1 MIAPT
6 PPRHARRAD
15 GEGATVRWFICAA
28 VVLALTPR
36 AFAQDFDVLRGPQ
49 SLGPPTY
56 PRWSGFYFGG
66 QAGYGGGTAD
76 FQGTTQAPLAFALR
90 DSVIESNFAP
100 SQWPLLGS
108 ASDGTASYGAFVG
121 YNTQWQDIV
130 LGGEI
135 DYSRVNMALT
145 APSYPIERLLSTSDS
160 TTQSTTL
167 YDLTASA
174 SGTLRLIDYASL
186 RARAGWIFGNNFLPY
201 GFGGFV
207 VGRADYTQAAS
218 ISGPTAT
225 TVPLLITTP
234 SGGTTTFTPAPVL
247 PCNAAIE
254 SCSTFAAGSSN
265 SGSSTLIYGFSLGA
279 GVDIALM
286 TNVFLRGE
294 FEYVHFL
301 PYNGITLNLATARVG
316 GGIKF

>member
-1 MIAPT
+1 
-6 PPRHARRAD
+6 
-15 GEGATVRWFICAA
+15 VRWFICAA
-28 VVLALTPR
+28 VVLALTPS

-49 SLGPPTY
+49 SVGPPTFT
-56 PRWSGFYFGG
+56 RWSGFYFGG
-66 QAGYGGGTAD
+66 QAGYGDGTAN
-76 FQGTTQAPLAFALR
+76 FQGSTQGPLAFALR
-90 DSVIESNFAP
+90 DSVIETDFEP
-100 SQWPLLGS
+100 SQWPLLGG
-108 ASDGTASYGAFVG
+108 ASDGTVSYGAFVG
-121 YNTQWQDIV
+121 YNTQWQNIV

-135 DYSRVNMALT
+135 DYSRVNSVFT
-145 APSYPIERLLSTSDS
+145 APSSPMERSFSTSDS

-167 YDLTASA
+167 YDLSA
-174 SGTLRLIDYASL
+174 AGSGTLRLIDYASL

-207 VGRADYTQAAS
+207 IGRADYTEAAS

-247 PCNAAIE
+247 PCNTVLE
-254 SCSTFAAGSSN
+254 SCSFFSAGSSN
-265 SGSSTLIYGFSLGA
+265 SGSANLMYGFSLGL

-286 TNVFLRGE
+286 SNVFLRGE

-301 PYNGITLNLATARVG
+301 PFNGITLDLATARVG
-316 GGIKF
+316 GGFKF